1 MQDENR
7 LAPVDCQKDDAV
19 ELSAIMDFF
28 AKFETSRVIAALEKL
43 NLQELIHNPYFLGG
57 TGTLAVIAFLM
68 RWRLLLVV
76 ILTIAGFVA
85 LFSYTLE
92 QGTSLEG
99 GAANETLMVFIAG
112 GTVIV
117 FLVIYLLFIRGE

>member
-1 MQDENR
+1 MD
-7 LAPVDCQKDDAV
+7 
-19 ELSAIMDFF
+19 LSAIMDFF